1 MFMYRINVQILT
13 IIWWIGAVAA
23 AYSLFIPVYEQYV
36 IVGTSGW
43 VVIAISTGLI
53 IYDIKR
59 IKQEEK
65 EKLRKE

>member
-1 MFMYRINVQILT
+1 MYRINVQILI

-23 AYSLFIPVYEQYV
+23 ASSLFIPIYEQYV
-36 IVGTSGW
+36 IIGTFGW
-43 VVIAISTGLI
+43 IVIAVSTGLI
-53 IYDIKR
+53 IYEIKR

>member
-1 MFMYRINVQILT
+1 MYGINIQILI

-23 AYSLFIPVYEQYV
+23 AYSLFIPVYEQYI

-43 VVIAISTGLI
+43 IVIAISTGLI
-53 IYDIKR
+53 IYEIRR